1 MNRRKHII
9 IAAIVFTFS
18 LVDCANAQD
27 IHFSQFYFS
36 PMTLNPG
43 HTGFFNGKHR
53 VASNYK
59 TQWKRAS
66 GGDPYVTYSASYDI
80 HVLDKMM
87 KAADMTGF
95 GILAFS
101 DKAGTGD
108 LATSGIMGSLA
119 YHRDLLGNGS
129 QLLSFGIQAGMIQTG
144 FDRSKLRFGD
154 EILNDAPAGS
164 GQEVFESTSLVYADV
179 NAGILYN
186 YILSKTMKFF
196 GGISTYHL
204 TKPKINF
211 LANDENILSG
221 RTSLQAGASIVITRE
236 WEILP
241 SALYMMQKA
250 SNESN
255 FGMAVKYRTDKDAAI
270 RLGGWYRTWS
280 NSDAAIVMAA
290 YEYMTLTIGLSYDI
304 NISTLRE
311 TSNGQ
316 GSFELAMIYIIESSK
331 AIKQDIAC
339 PNF

>member
-1 MNRRKHII
+1 
-9 IAAIVFTFS
+9 
-18 LVDCANAQD
+18 
-27 IHFSQFYFS
+27 
-36 PMTLNPG
+36 
-43 HTGFFNGKHR
+43 
-53 VASNYK
+53 
-59 TQWKRAS
+59 
-66 GGDPYVTYSASYDI
+66 
-80 HVLDKMM
+80 
-87 KAADMTGF
+87 
-95 GILAFS
+95 
-101 DKAGTGD
+101 
-108 LATSGIMGSLA
+108 
-119 YHRDLLGNGS
+119 
-129 QLLSFGIQAGMIQTG
+129 
-144 FDRSKLRFGD
+144 
-154 EILNDAPAGS
+154 
-164 GQEVFESTSLVYADV
+164 
-179 NAGILYN
+179 
-186 YILSKTMKFF
+186 MKFF